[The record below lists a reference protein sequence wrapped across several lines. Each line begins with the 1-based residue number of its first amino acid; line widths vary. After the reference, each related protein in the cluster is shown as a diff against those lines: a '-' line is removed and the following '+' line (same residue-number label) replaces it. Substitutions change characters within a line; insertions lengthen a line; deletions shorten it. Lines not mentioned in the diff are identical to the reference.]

1 MVKNHLSYRNIERN
15 QKHGRGIQTWID
27 GSIYEGYWMNDKA
40 NVLGKLIHADGDIY
54 EGGWL
59 DDRADG
65 TGTYFHEG
73 GAKYEGQWKD
83 DKQDG
88 VGK

>member
-1 MVKNHLSYRNIERN
+1 MVKSFLLRDEKNNHKY
-15 QKHGRGIQTWID
+15 GRGIQLWAD
-27 GSIYEGYWMNDKA
+27 GSMYEGYWKNDKA
-40 NVLGKLIHADGDIY
+40 NIYGKLVHADGDIY

-65 TGTYFHEG
+65 TGTYTHSD

-83 DKQDG
+83 DKQT
-88 VGK
+88 

>member
-1 MVKNHLSYRNIERN
+1 M
-15 QKHGRGIQTWID
+15 
-27 GSIYEGYWMNDKA
+27 
-40 NVLGKLIHADGDIY
+40 IHADGDIY

-65 TGTYFHEG
+65 TGTYTHSD

-83 DKQDG
+83 DKQNG
-88 VGK
+88 IGKQNLI